1 MEGRWWTTGPLVVVE
16 EAQME
21 GAVVVAGKP
30 EIYGVVAQGESER
43 LRRSGVGGGGVPLVY
58 HWW

>member
-1 MEGRWWTTGPLVVVE
+1 MVVE